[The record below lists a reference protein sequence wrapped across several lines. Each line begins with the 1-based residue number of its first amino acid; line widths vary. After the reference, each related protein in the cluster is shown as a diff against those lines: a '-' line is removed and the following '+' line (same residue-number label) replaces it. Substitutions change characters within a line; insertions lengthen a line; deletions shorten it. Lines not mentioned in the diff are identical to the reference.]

1 MAAFNRNRKRPFQAN
16 GSASRDPQG
25 GSLNPTVS
33 LGDVSVSLGDVS
45 LLDPPACSISE
56 CGDSR
61 KPTSRF
67 QEAVSQARVE
77 RDSRAESNWV
87 LGRSAAMRRIAR
99 SIERAAE
106 VECTVLVAGETGTG
120 KELWARLLHRS
131 GPRSGKAFIPVNCA
145 ALTETLAESQLF
157 GHEKGAFT
165 GAEGRALGIFRAAQ
179 GGVVFLDEIGEM
191 PLSLQPKLL
200 RVLQQREVIPV
211 GATQPVPIDV
221 QIVAATNR
229 NLEEEVAKGTF
240 REDLYYRLNMIELSV
255 PPLRDRVEDI
265 PEFVDFFSATFAER
279 YRLPK
284 WELSPEELEA
294 FCSFEWPGNVRQ
306 LSHVIEQA
314 YVLQIRPQVPKRRGQ
329 AAAGD
334 ESRVPTLD
342 LVTLRKMA
350 IKQALEKTKG
360 HKAQAAKLLGVHANT
375 LTRMLREDGDPNS
388 DR

>member
-87 LGRSAAMRRIAR
+87 LGRSDAMRRIAR